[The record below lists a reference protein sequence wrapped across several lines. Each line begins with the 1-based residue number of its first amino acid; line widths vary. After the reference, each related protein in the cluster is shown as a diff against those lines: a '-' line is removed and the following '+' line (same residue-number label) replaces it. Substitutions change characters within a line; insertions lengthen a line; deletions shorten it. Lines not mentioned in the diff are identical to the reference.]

1 MKRRIPLIGA
11 MFLCLACLTLGS
23 ALTLIWIE
31 SQPKTPQAP
40 QIETNSSAEHQAPE
54 EQIQMPEENP
64 SLDISALQA
73 SEVYI
78 SEKRS
83 QYNND
88 LTLKIPK
95 LNVEAQIFDGTKLS
109 VLKEG
114 LGLYEYAQLPSEE
127 NANVSIAGHR
137 NGVFAGKI
145 TDNTPLY
152 YINTLTEGDYIYL
165 VDSQN
170 VYQYLWQSTSIIKP
184 NDWSVIYNQG
194 YSCITIT
201 TCTPIGVADHRLV
214 VRGELVNT
222 FPVNQNNQL
231 PVNTSQQ

>member
-1 MKRRIPLIGA
+1 MKRKIPLIGA
-11 MFLCLACLTLGS
+11 IFLCLACFTFGS
-23 ALTLIWIE
+23 ALTLIWID
-31 SQPKTPQAP
+31 SQTKVPQAP
-40 QIETNSSAEHQAPE
+40 QIETVSSGNYETSDEQAEV
-54 EQIQMPEENP
+54 PEENP

-73 SEVYI
+73 NEVYI

-83 QYNND
+83 QYKND

-95 LNVEAQIFDGTKLS
+95 LDVNASILDGTELS
-109 VLKEG
+109 VLRKG
-114 LGLYEYAQLPSEE
+114 LGLYEYAQLPSDE

-152 YINTLTEGDYIYL
+152 YINTLTEGDYLYL
-165 VDSQN
+165 TDSQN
-170 VYQYLWQSTSIIKP
+170 VYQYLWQSTSVIEP

-194 YSCITIT
+194 YGCITIT
-201 TCTPIGVADHRLV
+201 TCTPIGIADHRLV

-222 FPVNQNNQL
+222 FPLSENIVL
-231 PVNTSQQ
+231 PANTSE